1 MFPGVSFLFCDL
13 AIIDRKSK
21 IIILMTIV
29 KINKNG
35 IMNSLTIEY
44 GQLFLYLYDKIVTR
58 PVFEN
63 WSLGDWLKIV
73 SLEHLFSHGKYSFPM
88 LDAVLGFYN
97 LAHCGIHL
105 LQYCRHVSIVYFFRV
120 NWFKQSYMLSPYWTT
135 SPTLLYPPLSHIY
148 VFHLL
153 YNV

>member
-1 MFPGVSFLFCDL
+1 MFPGVSFLCDL

-58 PVFEN
+58 PEFEN
-63 WSLGDWLKIV
+63 WLLGD
-73 SLEHLFSHGKYSFPM
+73 
-88 LDAVLGFYN
+88 
-97 LAHCGIHL
+97 
-105 LQYCRHVSIVYFFRV
+105 
-120 NWFKQSYMLSPYWTT
+120 
-135 SPTLLYPPLSHIY
+135 
-148 VFHLL
+148 
-153 YNV
+153 